1 MTWIEILI
9 IVSAV
14 ALIGAI
20 FVRPI
25 RIRRAIQIVAGVT
38 LVVLLAFFGRELVSD
53 LF

>member
-1 MTWIEILI
+1 MIV
-9 IVSAV
+9 VSAV
-14 ALIGAI
+14 ILIGAI

-38 LVVLLAFFGRELVSD
+38 LVIVLAIFGREFVSD

>member
-1 MTWIEILI
+1 MTWIEFLM

-14 ALIGAI
+14 ALIGAV

-25 RIRRAIQIVAGVT
+25 RSWRAIQIVAGVT
-38 LVVLLAFFGRELVSD
+38 LVIVLAIFGREFVSD

>member
-9 IVSAV
+9 ILSAV
-14 ALIGAI
+14 ALIGAM

-25 RIRRAIQIVAGVT
+25 RIRHAIQIVAAVT
-38 LVVLLAFFGRELVSD
+38 LVVVLAIFGREVVSD

>member
-1 MTWIEILI
+1 MVI
-9 IVSAV
+9 SAE
-14 ALIGAI
+14 ALMGAI

-38 LVVLLAFFGRELVSD
+38 LVTVLAIFGREFVSD

>member
-1 MTWIEILI
+1 MTWVEFLI
-9 IVSAV
+9 TVTAV

-38 LVVLLAFFGRELVSD
+38 LVIVLAIFGREFISD
-53 LF
+53 VF